1 MQSISIKGSTY
12 SKKNSDL
19 IACFCCIKLLHLIKS
34 PQCCAAY
41 FHWSKSE
48 KKKMMLR
55 NLAAVFKF
63 FFFCSNRLL
72 PQSLEMLVYTIHKLT
87 VDLTY
92 VDMYIQTFMHI

>member
-12 SKKNSDL
+12 SKKKSDL

-48 KKKMMLR
+48 KKNDAKE
-55 NLAAVFKF
+55 FG
-63 FFFCSNRLL
+63 CS
-72 PQSLEMLVYTIHKLT
+72 
-87 VDLTY
+87 
-92 VDMYIQTFMHI
+92 F